1 MALDDSTPK
10 ATRRRG
16 AELENAILEAVWDQL
31 AEQGYGALTYEA
43 VAARARTSRAVLYRR
58 WPTREALVRAAVRHL
73 GARTPRIDPDTGSL
87 REDVLAALRYSN
99 ETRLGMWM
107 VLSVQLAGFYAE
119 TGITPAELRLDMIG
133 DAPSPFR
140 AAIARAIAR
149 GEARSD
155 LSERVLRVPF
165 DLFRSE
171 AILRL
176 GQVPEED
183 LVSIV
188 DEVFLPLVRP
198 AGWTE
203 G

>member
-1 MALDDSTPK
+1 VALDDLTPK

-31 AEQGYGALTYEA
+31 TEQGYGGLTYEA

-99 ETRLGMWM
+99 ETRLGMWV

-140 AAIARAIAR
+140 AAIARAVAR
-149 GEARSD
+149 GEARAD
-155 LSERVLRVPF
+155 LTERVLRVPF

-176 GQVPEED
+176 GRVPEAD

>member
-1 MALDDSTPK
+1 MALDDLTPK

-31 AEQGYGALTYEA
+31 TEQGYGGLTYEA

-99 ETRLGMWM
+99 ETRLGMWV

-140 AAIARAIAR
+140 AAIARAVAR
-149 GEARSD
+149 GEARDD
-155 LSERVLRVPF
+155 LTERVLRVPF

-176 GQVPEED
+176 GRVPEDD

>member
-1 MALDDSTPK
+1 MTLEK

-16 AELENAILEAVWDQL
+16 EELENAILDAVWEEL
-31 AEQGYGALTYEA
+31 SEKGYGGLTFEG

-58 WPTREALVRAAVRHL
+58 WPTRTDLVLATIARL
-73 GARTPRIDPDTGSL
+73 GRRTPRVAPDTGSL
-87 REDVLAALRYSN
+87 REDIIELLRYSN
-99 ETRLGMWM
+99 SHRLGMWV

-119 TGITPAELRLDMIG
+119 TGITPADLRSRLLG
-133 DAPSPFR
+133 DRPSLVPEVV
-140 AAIARAIAR
+140 ARAVER
-149 GEARSD
+149 GEARPG

-176 GQVPEED
+176 GPVPDEEI
-183 LVSIV
+183 VAIV

-198 AGWTE
+198 
-203 G
+203 

>member
-1 MALDDSTPK
+1 MALDQPTPK

-31 AEQGYGALTYEA
+31 TEQGYGVLTYEA

-99 ETRLGMWM
+99 ETRLGMWV

-140 AAIARAIAR
+140 AAIARAIER
-149 GEARSD
+149 GEARAG
-155 LSERVLRVPF
+155 LPERVLRVPF

-176 GQVPEED
+176 GRVPEED

-203 G
+203 R

>member
-1 MALDDSTPK
+1 MTLEK

-16 AELENAILEAVWDQL
+16 EELENAILDAVWEEL
-31 AEQGYGALTYEA
+31 SEKGYGGLTFEG

-58 WPTREALVRAAVRHL
+58 WPTRTDLVLATIARL
-73 GARTPRIDPDTGSL
+73 GRRTPRVAPDTGSL
-87 REDVLAALRYSN
+87 REDMIELLRYSN
-99 ETRLGMWM
+99 SHRLGMWV

-119 TGITPAELRLDMIG
+119 TGITPADLRSRLLG
-133 DAPSPFR
+133 DRPSLVPEVV
-140 AAIARAIAR
+140 ARAVER
-149 GEARSD
+149 GEARPG

-176 GQVPEED
+176 GPVPDEEI
-183 LVSIV
+183 VAIV

-198 AGWTE
+198 
-203 G
+203 